1 MSEPYFRAAK
11 ESEISVNG
19 VVAQTPAYVSLISY
33 DNKGRRCNT
42 ILAECQAAARDRNA
56 DAVLIARLL
65 NEHFGYKEPK

>member
-19 VVAQTPAYVSLISY
+19 VVAQTPAYVSLISH

-42 ILAECQAAARDRNA
+42 RLQCQAAARDRNA

-65 NEHFGYKEPK
+65 NEHFGYKEPE